1 MKIYQILGSLSAG
14 DAIGNDAIA
23 IKHVIE
29 DMDIKTAIYA
39 PSVSPKIK
47 ESGVYTLDTMPKL
60 SEDDIVIYH
69 MGSGSP
75 INTMVADLNCRKI
88 MRYHNITPFEF
99 FSIDSPKAA
108 EDCRKGIVDMRENLL
123 GKFTAYIAA
132 SQFNKKDMIDM
143 GYKERDIE
151 VIPIIFPFDDYKQT
165 PDARMV
171 KKLSDGYTNIVFVG
185 RIAPNKKHEDLIR
198 TFAYYKKHINPKSRL
213 ILAGSPNPDGIYFG
227 DLQDYI
233 KKLDVKDVI
242 FPGHISFPEI
252 LAIYKTAHVFFC
264 LSEHEGFCVPLLEA
278 MTFDVPIVA
287 YDACAVPETL
297 GGSGIV
303 VDDKDPVFL
312 SKVLDEICTNEAMRK
327 AVIASQRERMKDFAY
342 EKIKAQLQDYLRRFM
357 KNYPP
362 LSPDDPKKTYKKLY
376 ELTEDNMHSAG
387 KTLDFSAEALLA
399 CAEREAEDTDVTA
412 LLNKPCSDS
421 EFIESAYIAFFN
433 TLPDSEARQIWEE
446 RARDLSRAELAKAI
460 VEEAV
465 PSKARM
471 DKGTKV
477 RFNPFS
483 TVVRQ
488 TETEEV
494 IDEEGEG
501 GVQPA

>member
-1 MKIYQILGSLSAG
+1 MKILQILGSLSAG

-23 IKHVIE
+23 VKHVIE
-29 DMDIKTAIYA
+29 DMGIKTAIYSPA
-39 PSVSPKIK
+39 VSQKIK
-47 ESGVYTLDTMPKL
+47 EKGVYTLDSMPKL

-75 INTMVADLNCRKI
+75 VNNMVADLNCRKI

-108 EDCRKGIVDMRENLL
+108 EDCRRGIINMRQDLV
-123 GKFTAYIAA
+123 GRFTAYIAV
-132 SQFNKKDMIDM
+132 SEFNKRDMIEM

-151 VIPIIFPFDDYKQT
+151 VIPIMFPFDDYKQA
-165 PDARMV
+165 PDSRMV
-171 KKLSDGYTNIVFVG
+171 KKLSDGCTNIVFVG

-198 TFAYYKKHINPKSRL
+198 AFAYYKKHVNAKSRL

-227 DLQDYI
+227 DLQAYI
-233 KKLDVKDVI
+233 KKLGVEDVV

-252 LAIYKTAHVFFC
+252 LAIYKTADVFFC

-303 VDDKDPVFL
+303 VDDKDPAFL
-312 SKVLDEICTNEAMRK
+312 SRVLDEVCTNEDLRK
-327 AVIASQRERMKDFAY
+327 SVIAAQRERMKDFAY

-357 KNYPP
+357 ENYPP
-362 LSPDDPKKTYKKLY
+362 LSPDDPKAAYKKLY
-376 ELTEDNMHSAG
+376 ELTEENMQKAG
-387 KTLDFSAEALLA
+387 KALDFSAEALLA

-412 LLNKPCSDS
+412 LLNRSCTDS
-421 EFIESAYIAFFN
+421 EFIEAAYIAFFN
-433 TLPDSEARQIWEE
+433 MLPDSEARSRWEE
-446 RARDLSRAELAKAI
+446 KARSLSRAELARAI

-465 PSKARM
+465 PSKTRR

-477 RFNPFS
+477 RYDPF
-483 TVVRQ
+483 TAAVR
-488 TETEEV
+488 EAAG
-494 IDEEGEG
+494 GEG
-501 GVQPA
+501 GAQTA